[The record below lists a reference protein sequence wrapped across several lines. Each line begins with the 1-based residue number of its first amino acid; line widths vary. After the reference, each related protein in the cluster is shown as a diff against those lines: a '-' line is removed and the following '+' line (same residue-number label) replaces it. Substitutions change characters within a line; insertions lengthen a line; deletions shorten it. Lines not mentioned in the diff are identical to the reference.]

1 MDNLDSKSGLATH
14 TLSMWQALAQGLGTN
29 GPAAVTAL
37 FFVGIAGAVGSS
49 MTLVIVLAFIIY
61 CGMTLVT
68 YEWSKEVASAYSW
81 AAFHRKAFGDK
92 GKFLSFY
99 GGISY
104 YYYYLLGYTGFAM
117 LGLTAFLYALD
128 PSLAA
133 AYPWIW
139 IPLTVIII
147 GETTVLNFFGV
158 KLSLK
163 YVLYTG
169 LAEFIFLIGTSI
181 ALIVIAGPHN
191 SYVPFTA
198 AAVHFNYTDI
208 AIEMILGIATFGGL
222 NSVVP
227 VAEETKNP
235 KKNIPLALGILAG
248 LIGAV
253 IIISSY
259 AQSVVYGVSN
269 MFQYAN
275 LSDPGIYVYTKY
287 LGLAVAAV
295 FALFIINS
303 FNSSGVAFETST
315 VRTSYAYARDRILF
329 PKVFT
334 SINKHKVPG
343 NLVIFTGLLSITI
356 AIVSGLILGPLTASL
371 FLIISNSIFSFS
383 NHAIAGIGLGVY
395 HKRKGSLRIIQHLII
410 PWAVA
415 IALVVA
421 IVYVVYPAP
430 APPLNYASYISGIY
444 FVFIIAL
451 YFYYRAKK
459 PDVLEEVGKF
469 TL

>member
-1 MDNLDSKSGLATH
+1 MEDINKKSGLATH
-14 TLSMWQALAQGLGTN
+14 SLSMWYALAQGLGTN

-37 FFVGIAGAVGSS
+37 FFVGIAQVVGGS
-49 MTLVIVLAFIIY
+49 MTLVITLSFIIY
-61 CGMTLVT
+61 AGMTFIT

-81 AAFHRKAFGDK
+81 AAFHRLAYKRA

-128 PSLAA
+128 PALVA

-139 IPLTVIII
+139 IPITIIVI
-147 GETTVLNFFGV
+147 GETTILNFFGI

-169 LAEFIFLIGTSI
+169 MAEFIFLIATSI
-181 ALIVIAGPHN
+181 TLIIIAGPHN
-191 SYVPFTA
+191 SYLPFTA
-198 AAVHFNYTDI
+198 APIHFNYTDI
-208 AIEMILGIATFGGL
+208 GIEMILGIATFGGL

-235 KKNIPLALGILAG
+235 KKNIPIALGILAAI
-248 LIGAV
+248 IGFV
-253 IIISSY
+253 IILSSY
-259 AQSVVYGVSN
+259 AQTVVYGISN
-269 MFQYAN
+269 MAN
-275 LSDPGIYVYTKY
+275 YSGLADPGIFVYTKY
-287 LGLAVAAV
+287 LGVIVAAI

-315 VRTSYAYARDRILF
+315 VRTSYAYARDGIMF
-329 PKVFT
+329 PKVFST
-334 SINKHKVPG
+334 INKHSVPG
-343 NLVIFTGLLSITI
+343 NLVIFTGILSIVI
-356 AIVSGLILGPLTASL
+356 AIVSGLLLGPLTASL

-383 NHAIAGIGLGVY
+383 NHALAGVGLGFY
-395 HKRKGSLRIIQHLII
+395 HKRNGTLKIIQHIII
-410 PWAVA
+410 PWAVTV
-415 IALVVA
+415 ALIVA
-421 IVYVVYPAP
+421 IFYVVYPAP
-430 APPLNYASYISGIY
+430 PPPLNYASYIAGIY
-444 FVFIIAL
+444 LIFIIAAYL
-451 YFYYRAKK
+451 YYLKKK
-459 PDVLEEVGKF
+459 PEIIEEVGKF